1 MPGRGNYSAYLA
13 QKETSEYKFFEN
25 LLPYGKRINE
35 IQKLS
40 ASNETNDLE
49 QESDWL
55 VSQIELMG
63 FRNTNMVINPTSL
76 IDLAEQYLIDI
87 GLNQDVESFLR
98 QYRRWRKK
106 ICNGQLIYF
115 VARYISHFVP

>member
-1 MPGRGNYSAYLA
+1 M
-13 QKETSEYKFFEN
+13 
-25 LLPYGKRINE
+25 PYGKRINE

-106 ICNGQLIYF
+106 ICSGQLIYF
-115 VARYISHFVP
+115 VVRYISHFVP